1 MPPHAG
7 PATANPIRP
16 AGRCPLVHRLGPLLE
31 DADRALVVGLGGGG
45 DVVGTIPTKHLLEA
59 HGVEAVL
66 GGAAW
71 QRKPHDPHPG
81 PRPIAHFDHVE
92 VLDPPDADVPP
103 TAALAGPRTRTRDGH
118 PYPEAVVADLLGGP
132 TVLVDITRGPDGVAS
147 GLRAALDRLDADLV
161 VGVDV
166 GGDLLADGT
175 ELGLRSP
182 LCDSVM
188 AAGIAALDGGPD
200 RDDADGDG
208 DPQEGDRRAV
218 LASFGLCADGE
229 LTLDEVLAHLTSL
242 RKAGGYLGSWPLPR
256 PAAEEMDR
264 CLREVPSEASR
275 IPLLAFRGE
284 RGDVPIRHGTTHAV
298 AHAGSTL
305 THFLDPGPF
314 LAWSPMQR
322 AIAGAADLVAAN
334 EALHDL
340 GVERTELDIE
350 EWMEARGATRYTDVP
365 RGGDDGGETG

>member
-1 MPPHAG
+1 M
-7 PATANPIRP
+7 
-16 AGRCPLVHRLGPLLE
+16 HRLGPLLE
-31 DADRALVVGLGGGG
+31 DADRAVVVGLGGGG
-45 DVVGTIPTKHLLEA
+45 DVVGTIPTKHLLGA
-59 HGVEAVL
+59 HGVEATL

-81 PRPIAHFDHVE
+81 PRPIGDFDRAE
-92 VLDPPDADVPP
+92 VLGRPDADPPP
-103 TAALAGPRTRTRDGH
+103 TAALAGPRTRTKDGH

-132 TVLVDITRGPDGVAS
+132 TLLVDITRGPDGVAS
-147 GLRAALDRLDADLV
+147 GIRAAMDHLDADLV

-175 ELGLRSP
+175 EPGLRSP

-188 AAGIAALDGGPD
+188 AAGIAALDEGPD
-200 RDDADGDG
+200 
-208 DPQEGDRRAV
+208 GDRRAV

-229 LTLDEVLAHLTSL
+229 LTLDEVLGHLASL
-242 RKAGGYLGSWPLPR
+242 RKAGGYLGCWPMPR

-305 THFLDPGPF
+305 THFVDPGPF
-314 LAWSPMQR
+314 RAWSPMQR
-322 AIAGAADLVAAN
+322 AVDGAADLVAAN

-365 RGGDDGGETG
+365 RGGDDD